1 MKHVISIL
9 LCVLVFFLPIQSLL
23 GVFAVNR
30 LGLPVTVLLWKE
42 IIEVIVMAILLFDI
56 ARKLKGASFRVIV
69 DHIWPFL
76 LTVFIIFI
84 IITTSINKIPF
95 LNIVYGFRFELFW
108 VFFLSIFYSWFKLA
122 DLETLEYLKQKVVRC
137 IYLGFIP
144 VIFISYLTIILGQEK
159 VLGFLGF
166 GISNSKLLADIPIS
180 HVVDGGGW
188 NNFLRLSGT
197 FTTPNHFAGY
207 LLLIFSFF
215 LYRTF
220 LERSRTKKLIF
231 SFATFS
237 IILFIFLSFA
247 RFAWLALV
255 AWMIIL
261 SAYYLVKN
269 RHLQKLCYIIGLV
282 LPLSIGIIAINLP
295 EEFLQKSV
303 PSFIAKPSSTAFHAR
318 RTFATLEVLSTQ
330 PSTLLV
336 GYGLGASGPTAK
348 DQYTLITQN
357 PLYKNNIDT
366 ALKYYL
372 KPEEI
377 VIPEN
382 WFIQLILNGGLIY
395 AILYSVVVL
404 FPLYKL
410 LKNLF
415 NSRVGIKTFE
425 VYILLSLFSIVIG
438 NLFLHLWENQTVAI
452 FYSLLI
458 LFMYKP
464 RADSSK

>member
-9 LCVLVFFLPIQSLL
+9 LCTLVFFLPIQSLL

-30 LGLPVTVLLWKE
+30 LGLPVNILLWKE
-42 IIEVIVMAILLFDI
+42 MIEIIIMGILLFDI
-56 ARKLKGASFRVIV
+56 AKRLRLASFKELISST
-69 DHIWPFL
+69 WLFL
-76 LTVFIIFI
+76 LTIFITFI
-84 IITTSINKIPF
+84 IITTSLKKIPF
-95 LNIVYGFRFELFW
+95 SNIFYGFRFELFW

-122 DLETLEYLKQKVVRC
+122 DLETLEYVKQKVVRW
-137 IYLGFIP
+137 IYLGFLP
-144 VIFISYLTIILGQEK
+144 VLLVSYLTIILGQEK
-159 VLGFLGF
+159 VLGFFGF
-166 GISNSKLLADIPIS
+166 GISNSKFLADIPIS

-207 LLLIFSFF
+207 LLLILVFF
-215 LYRTF
+215 LYHTF
-220 LERSRTKKLIF
+220 IERSNIKKLTFGF
-231 SFATFS
+231 STFS
-237 IILFIFLSFA
+237 IVLFIFLSFA
-247 RFAWLALV
+247 RFAWLAIV
-255 AWMIIL
+255 GWVIIL

-269 RHLQKLCYIIGLV
+269 KRLQKLCFITGLL
-282 LPLSIGIIAINLP
+282 LPLFIGIVAINLP
-295 EEFLQKSV
+295 EEFLQKSI

-330 PSTLLV
+330 PNKLLT
-336 GYGLGASGPTAK
+336 GYGLGASGPAAK

-382 WFIQLILNGGLIY
+382 WFIQLVLNGGLIY
-395 AILYSVVVL
+395 AFLYSIIVL
-404 FPLYKL
+404 LPLYKL

-415 NSRVGIKTFE
+415 DNRVNINAFE
-425 VYILLSLFSIVIG
+425 VYILLGMFSILIG
-438 NLFLHLWENQTVAI
+438 NLFLHLWENQTIVI
-452 FYSLLI
+452 YYSLLI

-464 RADSSK
+464 MIDSSK